1 MSGGSLAATFDF
13 SGRRALVTGGTRG
26 FGALLSKRLAEH
38 GAHVYL
44 NYVRDDD
51 SAKRTL
57 EEIEQAGG
65 SGTLVKANLVHAA
78 EIDAMFEIVTAGGHL
93 DILVHN
99 AALGTFKPTLD
110 VRANQWDLTMS
121 VNVRALLLCSKRA
134 VPLMAGRSGRIV
146 SISSLGSQKVL
157 PSYGAIGTSKAALEA
172 LTRYLAMEL
181 KSKDIRVNA
190 VSAGPLPNTSL
201 ALHPEYEALAAQAR
215 ETGAAD
221 AEEVAAAVLFLCS
234 DAARGIV
241 GQTMVVDGGFGL
253 SM

>member
-1 MSGGSLAATFDF
+1 MSSTLAATFDF

-26 FGALLSKRLAEH
+26 FGALLAQRLAEQ

-44 NYVRDDD
+44 NYVRDDET
-51 SAKRTL
+51 AAQTL
-57 EEIEQAGG
+57 ETIQKAGG
-65 SGTLVKANLVHAA
+65 SATLVKANLVHAA
-78 EIDAMFEIVTAGGHL
+78 EIDSMFERVKADGTL

-121 VNVRALLLCSKRA
+121 VNVRALLLCAKRA
-134 VPLMAGRSGRIV
+134 VPLMAGRPGHIV

-181 KSKDIRVNA
+181 KEQDVRVNA

-201 ALHPEYEALAAQAR
+201 ALHPQYEALATRAR
-215 ETGAAD
+215 EAGAAN

-234 DAARGIV
+234 SAAHGIV
-241 GQTMVVDGGFGL
+241 GQTIVVDGGYGL
-253 SM
+253 SA